1 VSQRIH
7 FSPEHVARLEEVL
20 RRQLLHLRKALGDSE
35 RDTADLHLP
44 LAGHLRALLCDSKVP
59 ILLVYAQYKAIDL
72 RVWGPNPPGFRGTPG
87 RMAFQ
92 FNALITSSQPVF
104 GSYEM
109 SIRDYLDTPIGAT
122 PIPNASGGQP
132 SQSVWYTPRQLI
144 KWVANKEGV
153 AHLDLDPPASLRAVQ
168 NALTVSGSATLVGE
182 QGEILNFG
190 ATDQF
195 LVRSA
200 LLQIGL
206 WTAHAIDRVLASPTS
221 FPSIA
226 GARGK

>member
-1 VSQRIH
+1 MNQRIH
-7 FSPEHVARLEEVL
+7 LSLEHVARLEETL
-20 RRQLLHLRKALGDSE
+20 RRQLLQLRKALGDSE
-35 RDTADLHLP
+35 RDTADLHLQI
-44 LAGHLRALLCDSKVP
+44 AGQLRALLCDSKVP
-59 ILLVYAQYKAIDL
+59 ILLVYAEYKSIDL

-87 RMAFQ
+87 RIWFQ
-92 FNALITSSQPVF
+92 YNALLASPQPVVD
-104 GSYEM
+104 SYEM

-122 PIPNASGGQP
+122 PLPNPSGGQP
-132 SQSVWYTPRQLI
+132 SQTVWYTPRQLI

-153 AHLDLDPPASLRAVQ
+153 AHLELDPPASLRAVQ
-168 NALTVSGSATLVGE
+168 NAFTVSGSVTLVGQ

-190 ATDQF
+190 ATDQL

-221 FPSIA
+221 SA
-226 GARGK
+226 SGSSN